1 MNNFE
6 LAQQHHDRAIPE
18 DDNEQPSSRCVYFED
33 SLIDALNDIEEC

>member
-6 LAQQHHDRAIPE
+6 LAQQAYDRATPE

-33 SLIDALNDIEEC
+33 SLIDSLNDIED